1 MSKNYRKLSTYCI
14 ILIVSICGGS
24 VILFQHG
31 CKNTTSSAATDITKQ
46 NLNNK
51 NVRVAAEPTKLVNP
65 EDLIIRDA
73 KYETGMAEYRMKL
86 LELKTNGYTRWGSEN
101 WMKDPN
107 YYKGLSTF
115 ELIEDCFS
123 RGIFANE
130 MTIYNDPVAGY
141 ESLRIFHN
149 GFSELFSREDLW
161 KGILHLYDY
170 LSSKLDTQADLQQ
183 IVTTSE
189 NLDAMKKLYG
199 LSPFREQVKGKEGLF
214 LAANM
219 RVLKRFKWF
228 LENYDPKKLGTEGS
242 PGFFGEPCSVAQV
255 ALMLAKQVDSKR
267 YAQIEPAITSI
278 RWPKEQNVK
287 DLKEYLDLVITSLD
301 GFVTEQN
308 TKQLDEILL
317 EAAPR
322 K

>member
-1 MSKNYRKLSTYCI
+1 MSKNCRKLSACCI
-14 ILIVSICGGS
+14 ILSVYIVGSS
-24 VILFQHG
+24 VILFQHS
-31 CKNTTSSAATDITKQ
+31 CKNTTTSAATDITKQ

-51 NVRVAAEPTKLVNP
+51 NVQVAAEPKELVNP

-73 KYETGMAEYRMKL
+73 KYEAGMAEFRMKL
-86 LELKTNGYTRWGSEN
+86 LELKNSGHTLWGSQN

-107 YYKGLSTF
+107 YYKSLNTF
-115 ELIEDCFS
+115 ELVEDCFS
-123 RGIFANE
+123 RPIFAYE
-130 MTIYNDPVAGY
+130 MTIHNDHRAGY

-149 GFSELFSREDLW
+149 GFAELFSREDLW

-170 LSSKLDTQADLQQ
+170 LSLKLNTQADLGQ
-183 IVTTSE
+183 IVTTSGH
-189 NLDAMKKLYG
+189 LDAMAKLYG

-242 PGFFGEPCSVAQV
+242 PGFFGEPSSVAQV

-278 RWPKEQNVK
+278 RRPKEQNVK
-287 DLKEYLDLVITSLD
+287 DLKDYLDLVITSLD

-308 TKQLDEILL
+308 AKQLDEILL